1 MTHTKIKSFL
11 NSAIDSVSSSICN
24 YAANP
29 GKDFSRKRKLPADRL
44 IRFLI
49 AEGSSTTKNEVLD
62 FFGLNE
68 QSPSSSAFFQQR
80 GKLKTKALKEA
91 F

>member
-11 NSAIDSVSSSICN
+11 NSAIDSV
-24 YAANP
+24 
-29 GKDFSRKRKLPADRL
+29 
-44 IRFLI
+44 
-49 AEGSSTTKNEVLD
+49 EGSSTTKNELLD

-80 GKLKTKALKEA
+80 GKLKPDALKEVFDIILA
-91 F
+91 NISSS